1 MSDNNRSL
9 IAMLVL
15 SAAGLVGI
23 AVNEGYTTKAVPDA
37 VKGVAVPTS
46 GFGTTGGIKMGDSTT
61 PVAALQR
68 MLVDVQS
75 YESFIKKCVKVPL
88 YPYEY
93 DAYVD
98 LAYNIGPSKFCSSM
112 VVKKANALDYTGAC
126 DAILNWRKAGEA
138 DCSVPGNKV
147 CGGLWARRQNTRK
160 QCLGQV

>member
-9 IAMLVL
+9 IATLVL
-15 SAAGLVGI
+15 SAVGLVGI

-37 VKGVAVPTS
+37 VKGRAVPTS
-46 GFGTTGGIKMGDSTT
+46 GFGTTGGVKMGDSTT

-68 MLVDVQS
+68 TLADVQD
-75 YESFIKKCVKVPL
+75 YEAFIKKCVKAPL
-88 YPYEY
+88 YQHEY

-98 LAYNIGPSKFCSSM
+98 LAYNIGPSAFCGST

-126 DAILNWRKAGEA
+126 DAILNWRKVGNV

-147 CGGLWARRQNTRK
+147 CGGLWARRLKTNK
-160 QCLGQV
+160 QCLGEL